1 MFDLTHPSI
10 DGTLNTAISSYPNPY
25 ASTAYRPFTSN
36 PSSSFLF
43 NIPNTLDEQQQQQQQ
58 QHHQRLTEFAA
69 YPNPTQELMTYSMFD
84 SEQYVDN
91 QYHSRPMDAM
101 DQSSFL
107 PYLYPSYRPGFNTT
121 STVADGKDANYV
133 CKWINP
139 DTNRICN
146 GAFIYMQDI
155 VTHLTVEHVGG
166 PEQSSHVCL
175 WADCPRHGRA
185 FKAKYKLVNHIR
197 VHTGEKPFSCPFARC
212 GKVFARSENLK
223 IHKRTHTGE
232 RPFKCQFCER
242 SFANS
247 SDRKKH
253 QHVHT
258 SDKPYNCRFTG
269 CDKTYTHPSSLRKHM
284 KMHESVSS
292 SECVKTE
299 PCSKR
304 SNHYQRSQSPNIN
317 NSLATDSCSQS
328 PLSSYENLVPTK
340 NRASSS
346 YMHPMNV
353 YHHSADFQQHYSGLH
368 F

>member
-1 MFDLTHPSI
+1 MFDLTNPSI
-10 DGTLNTAISSYPNPY
+10 DGTLNTTISSYQSPY
-25 ASTAYRPFTSN
+25 TSTTYRSFTST

-43 NIPNTLDEQQQQQQQ
+43 NLPNSIDDQQQQQQQ
-58 QHHQRLTEFAA
+58 QRLTDFSS
-69 YPNPTQELMTYSMFD
+69 YPNTTQDLMTYSMFD
-84 SEQYVDN
+84 HEQYTNN
-91 QYHSRPMDAM
+91 QYNSRPVDSTN
-101 DQSSFL
+101 QTPFL

-121 STVADGKDANYV
+121 SNITNGKNENYI

-146 GAFIYMQDI
+146 QIFTYMQDI

-166 PEQSSHVCL
+166 PEQSSHTCL
-175 WADCPRHGRA
+175 WLDCTRHGRA

-197 VHTGEKPFSCPFARC
+197 VHTGEKPFACPFARC

-232 RPFKCQFCER
+232 RPFQCQYCER

-258 SDKPYNCRFTG
+258 SDKPYNCRFSG

-284 KMHESVSS
+284 KMHELVSS
-292 SECVKTE
+292 SDSRNNESCT
-299 PCSKR
+299 KR
-304 SNHYQRSQSPNIN
+304 NNHHQRNQSPQIN
-317 NSLATDSCSQS
+317 NSLTTDSCSQS
-328 PLSSYENLVPTK
+328 PLSSFENLVPMK
-340 NRASSS
+340 NISSS
-346 YMHPMNV
+346 NYIHHPMNV
-353 YHHSADFQQHYSGLH
+353 YHHSNNFQQHYSGVN